1 MEVPDYQL
9 IDNTPDQRMLIYLVE
24 SYSLQFLI
32 FLSREIP
39 DYSSHGLD
47 HSMHIIKNI
56 NAFIL
61 SWKIKLLQD
70 EALLLYLAAWIHDIG
85 CIKDRE
91 NHHEVSV
98 ELMLNNKSLYESLTE
113 KNAICLKYLIL
124 AHRARY
130 SIESVPKNYEEIR
143 LRMICSIFRLM
154 DACEICYMKCPKA
167 VYDVIETTLNDKS
180 KEIWN
185 AHMNIIGLTFKKP
198 QIQILVN
205 DINKCQFIID
215 DLKKEINTIEGTFRE
230 NHLAVPTVIRI

>member
-1 MEVPDYQL
+1 MNIPDYQL
-9 IDNTPDQRMLIYLVE
+9 IDNTAAQNNQLLIVE
-24 SYSLQFLI
+24 SYSLQFLK

-47 HSMHIIKNI
+47 HSMNIIKNI

-61 SWKIKLLQD
+61 SWKIKLSQD

-85 CIKDRE
+85 CIKDRD
-91 NHHEVSV
+91 NHHEISAQ
-98 ELMLNNKSLYESLTE
+98 LMLNDNAVYETLGG
-113 KNAICLKYLIL
+113 KNALCLKYLIL
-124 AHRARY
+124 AHRTRY
-130 SIESVPKNYEEIR
+130 SIEDVPNDYEGVR

-180 KEIWN
+180 KGIWN
-185 AHMNIIGLTFKKP
+185 AHMNIKDLTFKMP
-198 QIQILVN
+198 EIQILVN

-215 DLKKEINTIEGTFRE
+215 DLNKEIITIEGTFRE